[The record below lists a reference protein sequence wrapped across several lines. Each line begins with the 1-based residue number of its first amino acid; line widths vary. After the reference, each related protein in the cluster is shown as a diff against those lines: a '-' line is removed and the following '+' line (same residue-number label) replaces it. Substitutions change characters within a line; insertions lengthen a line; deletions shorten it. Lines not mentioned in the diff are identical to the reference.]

1 MKKYIIVLALA
12 LFMVSAFAP
21 HAYADTAKATKKAQR
36 QEASQ
41 NTATSTV
48 ATTTTTATDTP
59 VVIAPPTQ
67 PPTQTMLPFSKQ
79 TVLYVLYGVAFVIA
93 VALIAGLFGTMGI
106 LFIITLG
113 GALVITVILVL
124 IASFTSIL

>member
-12 LFMVSAFAP
+12 LFVVSAFAP
-21 HAYADTAKATKKAQR
+21 HAYADTAKATA
-36 QEASQ
+36 
-41 NTATSTV
+41 
-48 ATTTTTATDTP
+48 TP

-93 VALIAGLFGTMGI
+93 AALIAGLLGTMGI